1 VTRAH
6 LRPVVARGP
15 CLDSIPGCLVGWLEQ
30 PAHLELVLDLSLSLF
45 VDELTDRQ
53 VQHPLTSSVLII

>member
-6 LRPVVARGP
+6 ARQLVARGP
-15 CLDSIPGCLVGWLEQ
+15 CLDSIPGCLVGWLEE
-30 PAHLELVLDLSLSLF
+30 PAHLELVLDLALSLL

-53 VQHPLTSSVLII
+53 VQHPLTSSMAII